1 MPATDRRSLLV
12 LAALAMTTA
21 VPALAADG
29 FPSHPVKIVV
39 PFAPGGTTDILAR
52 IMADG
57 MGRYLGQSVIVDN
70 KAGAAGAIGSE
81 VVVRAPPD
89 GYTLGIATVT
99 SHSVLPLTRKLNYDV
114 RKDLVPIVNI
124 ANCPTVWSAG
134 NQLPVKNLAEFVE
147 LAKASPGRYSFGSSG
162 AGGGGHLKMEM
173 FQYRT
178 GTRLLHVPYKGI
190 SFVIQD
196 VLAGQ
201 VDTFSD
207 DLPSSLPYIQSGK
220 LKALAVSGTRRVPGL
235 PDVQTYAEQ
244 GLPELG
250 LLSWFGIVAPANTPP
265 EVVAR
270 LNKAANDALAEPR
283 IREAIEKLSVFPAGG
298 TPQEFGRTM
307 ENDRT
312 SQGALLK
319 AVNIKLD

>member
-1 MPATDRRSLLV
+1 MPAFALRSLLV
-12 LAALAMTTA
+12 LAAVATTGL
-21 VPALAADG
+21 PALAADN
-29 FPSHPVKIVV
+29 FPSRAIKIVV

-81 VVVRAPPD
+81 LVVRSAPD

-114 RKDLVPIVNI
+114 RKDLVPVVNI

-134 NQLPVKNLAEFVE
+134 SQIPARNLAEFIA
-147 LAKASPGRYSFGSSG
+147 LAKASPGKYSFGSSG
-162 AGGGGHLKMEM
+162 TGGGGHLKMEM

-178 GTRLLHVPYKGI
+178 ATKLLHVPYKGI

-196 VLAGQ
+196 VLGGQ
-201 VDTFSD
+201 VDTLSD
-207 DLPSSLPYIQSGK
+207 DLPSSLPYIHSGK
-220 LKALAVSGTRRVPGL
+220 LKALAVSGTRRVPSL
-235 PDVQTYAEQ
+235 PDVPTYAEQ

-250 LLSWFGIVAPANTPP
+250 LLSWFGIVAPANTSP
-265 EVVAR
+265 EVIAR
-270 LNKAANDALAEPR
+270 LNKAANDALAEPQ
-283 IREAIEKLSVFPAGG
+283 IRDAIEKLSVFPAGG
-298 TPQEFGRTM
+298 TPQEFGITM
-307 ENDRT
+307 ENDRA

-319 AVNIKLD
+319 AVNVKLD

>member
-1 MPATDRRSLLV
+1 MHTIDRRFFLV
-12 LAALAMTTA
+12 LAGLSMALS
-21 VPALAADG
+21 PALAAEV
-29 FPSHPVKIVV
+29 FPNRPLKIVV

-57 MGRYLGQSVIVDN
+57 MGRHLGQSVIVDN
-70 KAGAAGAIGSE
+70 RAGAAGAIGSE
-81 VVVRAPPD
+81 LVVRAPAD

-124 ANCPTVWSAG
+124 ANCPTVWVVG
-134 NQLPVKNLAEFVE
+134 NQVPAKNLTEFTE
-147 LAKASPGRYSFGSSG
+147 LARQNPGRYSFGSSG
-162 AGGGGHLKMEM
+162 AGGGGHLKVEM
-173 FQYRT
+173 FQYKT

-201 VDTFSD
+201 IDTFTD
-207 DLPSSLPYIQSGK
+207 DLPSSLPYIQTGK
-220 LKALAVSGTRRVPGL
+220 LKALAVSGTKRVPSL
-235 PDVQTYAEQ
+235 PDVATFQEQ

-265 EVVAR
+265 EVVTA

-298 TPQEFGRTM
+298 TPQDFGRTM
-307 ENDRT
+307 ENDRNT
-312 SQGALLK
+312 QGALLK
-319 AVNIKLD
+319 AVNVKLD

>member
-1 MPATDRRSLLV
+1 MPATARRSLLV
-12 LAALAMTTA
+12 LAAWA
-21 VPALAADG
+21 VAAAPALAADV

-81 VVVRAPPD
+81 AVVRAPAD

-114 RKDLVPIVNI
+114 RKDLVPVVNI
-124 ANCPTVWSAG
+124 ANCPTVWSA
-134 NQLPVKNLAEFVE
+134 NTQFPAKNLAELIE
-147 LAKASPGRYSFGSSG
+147 LAKANPGKYSFGSSG

-178 GTRLLHVPYKGI
+178 GTKLLHVPYKGI

-220 LKALAVSGTRRVPGL
+220 LKPLAVSGTRRVPSL
-235 PDVQTYAEQ
+235 PDVATYAEQ

-250 LLSWFGIVAPANTPP
+250 LLSWFGIVAPAATPP
-265 EVVAR
+265 EVIAR

-307 ENDRT
+307 ENDRA

-319 AVNIKLD
+319 AVNVKLE

>member
-1 MPATDRRSLLV
+1 MHAFALRSLLV
-12 LAALAMTTA
+12 LAAVATTGL
-21 VPALAADG
+21 PALAADN
-29 FPSHPVKIVV
+29 FPSRAIKIVV

-81 VVVRAPPD
+81 LVVRSAPD

-114 RKDLVPIVNI
+114 RKDLVPVVNI

-134 NQLPVKNLAEFVE
+134 SQIPAKNLAEFIA
-147 LAKASPGRYSFGSSG
+147 LAKANPGKYSFGSSG
-162 AGGGGHLKMEM
+162 TGGGGHLKMEM

-178 GTRLLHVPYKGI
+178 ATKLLHVPYKGI

-196 VLAGQ
+196 VLGGQ
-201 VDTFSD
+201 VDTLSD

-220 LKALAVSGTRRVPGL
+220 LKALAVSGTRRVPSL
-235 PDVQTYAEQ
+235 PDVPTYAEQ

-250 LLSWFGIVAPANTPP
+250 LLSWFGIVAPANTSP
-265 EVVAR
+265 EVIAR
-270 LNKAANDALAEPR
+270 LNKAANDALAEPQ
-283 IREAIEKLSVFPAGG
+283 IRDAIEKLSVFPAGG
-298 TPQEFGRTM
+298 TPQEFGITM

-319 AVNIKLD
+319 AVNVKLD

>member
-1 MPATDRRSLLV
+1 MHPIARRSLLILTV
-12 LAALAMTTA
+12 MAMTGS
-21 VPALAADG
+21 PAFAADV
-29 FPSHPVKIVV
+29 FPSRPIKIVV

-57 MGRYLGQSVIVDN
+57 MGRHLGQSLIVDN
-70 KAGAAGAIGSE
+70 RAGAAGAIGSE
-81 VVVRAPPD
+81 MVVRAAPD

-114 RKDLVPIVNI
+114 RKDLMPVVNI

-134 NQLPVKNLAEFVE
+134 PRVAANNLAEFIT
-147 LAKASPGRYSFGSSG
+147 LAKAEPGKYSFGSSG
-162 AGGGGHLKMEM
+162 TGGGGHLKMEM

-178 GTRLLHVPYKGI
+178 GTKLLHVPYKGI

-201 VDTFSD
+201 VDTLSD

-220 LKALAVSGTRRVPGL
+220 LKALAVSGTRRVPSL
-235 PDVQTYAEQ
+235 PDVPTYAEQ

-250 LLSWFGIVAPANTPP
+250 LLSWFGLVAPANTPP
-265 EVVAR
+265 EVIAR
-270 LNKAANDALAEPR
+270 LNKAANDALAEPQ

-298 TPQEFGRTM
+298 TPQDFGRTM

-312 SQGALLK
+312 SQSALLK
-319 AVNIKLD
+319 AVNVKLD

>member
-1 MPATDRRSLLV
+1 MHAPDRRFLLV
-12 LAALAMTTA
+12 LAALAMA
-21 VPALAADG
+21 GAPALAADT
-29 FPSHPVKIVV
+29 FPSHPIKIVV

-57 MGRYLGQSVIVDN
+57 MGRYLGQSVVVDN

-81 VVVRAPPD
+81 LVVRSAPD

-134 NQLPVKNLAEFVE
+134 NQVPAKNLAEFIA
-147 LAKASPGRYSFGSSG
+147 LAKAAPGKYSFGSSG

-201 VDTFSD
+201 VDTLSD
-207 DLPSSLPYIQSGK
+207 DLPSSLPYLQSGK
-220 LKALAVSGTRRVPGL
+220 LKALAVSGNQRVPSL
-235 PDVQTYAEQ
+235 PDVPTYAEQ

-265 EVVAR
+265 EVIAR

-307 ENDRT
+307 ENDRS
-312 SQGALLK
+312 SQSALLK
-319 AVNIKLD
+319 AVNVKLD

>member
-1 MPATDRRSLLV
+1 MPATDRRSLLL
-12 LAALAMTTA
+12 LAALAVA
-21 VPALAADG
+21 AAPALAAEA
-29 FPSHPVKIVV
+29 FPNHAIKIIV

-57 MGRYLGQSVIVDN
+57 MARYLGQSIVVDN
-70 KAGAAGAIGSE
+70 RAGAAGAIGSE
-81 VVVRAPPD
+81 AVVRAAPD

-114 RKDLVPIVNI
+114 RKDLLPVVNI

-134 NQLPVKNLAEFVE
+134 MQVPAKNLTEFIA
-147 LAKASPGRYSFGSSG
+147 LAKANPGRYSFGSSG

-173 FQYRT
+173 FQLRT
-178 GTRLLHVPYKGI
+178 GTQLLHVPYKGI

-201 VDTFSD
+201 VDVLSD
-207 DLPSSLPYIQSGK
+207 DLPSSLPYIQGGK
-220 LKALAVSGTRRVPGL
+220 LKALAVSGNRRVPSL
-235 PDVQTYAEQ
+235 PDVPTYAEQ

-250 LLSWFGIVAPANTPP
+250 LFSWFGIVAPASTPP
-265 EVVAR
+265 EVIAR

-298 TPQEFGRTM
+298 TPQDFGKTM
-307 ENDRT
+307 EDDRT
-312 SQGALLK
+312 SQAALLK
-319 AVNIKLD
+319 AVNVKLD